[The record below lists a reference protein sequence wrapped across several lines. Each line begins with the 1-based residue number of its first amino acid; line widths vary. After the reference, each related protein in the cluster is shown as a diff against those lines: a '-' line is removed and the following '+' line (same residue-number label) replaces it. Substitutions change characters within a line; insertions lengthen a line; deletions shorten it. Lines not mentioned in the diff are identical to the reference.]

1 MISAMEKR
9 EWKSD
14 EIKEGIIW
22 EFDLNYPTLTRNGK
36 IYKWENATDLLHTIL
51 ELWTYTWTDSYST
64 F

>member
-1 MISAMEKR
+1 MDKR

-14 EIKEGIIW
+14 EMNEGKIW
-22 EFDLNYPTLTRNGK
+22 DFDLNYPTLTRNGN
-36 IYKWENATDLLHTIL
+36 IYEWGNATDLLHTIL